1 MGTVIRLVAMPEE
14 TGFAPLGVLGYC
26 LTRSKFLEPVWAKL
40 DLPIKA
46 VDHEPEEKL
55 QDILVSILT
64 GCRSISQVNTRLR
77 PDLALASAWGRSQF
91 AEQSIL
97 ARTLDAF
104 ESDHNAQ
111 LRQGFEV
118 LLRQESQVFRH
129 SFGDEWL
136 YLDIDLTPLPSSK
149 HAEGSTKGKFEK
161 KTATGANWHAYM
173 RRSTMKHCCLAS
185 TSAKQTV
192 DQPTSLRSRRSRAR
206 WTSHLSNEPRPSCVP
221 TPVSAAMPTLIGRF
235 RAAGRF

>member
-1 MGTVIRLVAMPEE
+1 MATDIRLVAMPEE
-14 TGFAPLGVLGYC
+14 TGFAPLGMLGYC

-55 QDILVSILT
+55 QDILVSILM
-64 GCRSISQVNTRLR
+64 GCRSVSQVNTRLR
-77 PDLALASAWGRSQF
+77 PDLALARAWGRPQF
-91 AEQSIL
+91 AEQSVL

-104 ESDHNAQ
+104 ESDHIAQ
-111 LRQGFEV
+111 LRQGFDV

-129 SFGDEWL
+129 PFSNEWL

-161 KTATGANWHAYM
+161 KTAMGGNWHACM
-173 RRSTMKHCCLAS
+173 RRSITKPCCLVS
-185 TSAKQTV
+185 KSAKRTV
-192 DQPTSLRSRRSRAR
+192 DRPTSLR
-206 WTSHLSNEPRPSCVP
+206 
-221 TPVSAAMPTLIGRF
+221 
-235 RAAGRF
+235 

>member
-26 LTRSKFLEPVWAKL
+26 LTRSKFLEPMWAQL
-40 DLPIKA
+40 DLPVKTI
-46 VDHEPEEKL
+46 DHEPEEKL
-55 QDILVSILT
+55 QDVLVSILT

-77 PDLALASAWGRSQF
+77 PDLALARAWGRSQF
-91 AEQSIL
+91 VEQSIL

-104 ESDHNAQ
+104 KSDHIAQ
-111 LRQGFEV
+111 LRQGFDA

-129 SFGDEWL
+129 PFGDEWL
-136 YLDIDLTPLPSSK
+136 YLDVDLTPLPSSK

-161 KTATGANWHAYM
+161 KTATGANWHGCM
-173 RRSTMKHCCLAS
+173 HRSTMKHCCLAS

-192 DQPTSLRSRRSRAR
+192 DRPT
-206 WTSHLSNEPRPSCVP
+206 
-221 TPVSAAMPTLIGRF
+221 F
-235 RAAGRF
+235 RH